1 MINKTGKDAATTTK
15 KKVATK
21 KSVSKQAAV
30 KKKVASKA
38 PVTNPAPVTKKAPVT
53 NPAPVTKKAPVA
65 KKAAPAVKEK
75 VASKPA
81 EKPVISPRE
90 RYEMI
95 ATRAYYRAEQR
106 NFAPGNEEQD
116 WYECEQIVDEMLG
129 KK

>member
-38 PVTNPAPVTKKAPVT
+38 PVTNPAPVAKK
-53 NPAPVTKKAPVA
+53 APVTKKAPVA